1 MGCEV
6 TSETCGDADRRSEKY
21 EIEMVQSCAVSLSV
35 ETKDDFSPTT
45 TNCHPSKGNQQ
56 Y

>member
-21 EIEMVQSCAVSLSV
+21 EIEMVQSCAVS
-35 ETKDDFSPTT
+35 FPTT
-45 TNCHPSKGNQQ
+45 KRVANKRSK
-56 Y
+56 